1 MKKIFKKFG
10 KFFLGL
16 LIFLIVLAGG
26 LFAVYHFRNT
36 ILTNLIEKNGSK
48 VYGAKLDVDSL
59 KFEPFEGT
67 LSWNRFQMTDR
78 DNTMKNLFEF
88 GRTEINLEIKPL
100 LAKKVIMNKVQLV
113 NFKMNSDR
121 AEDGYIEPEPKKDK
135 KPKKDSKIAKMVTEQ
150 IKKKIMEEKEKIP
163 VFDPASLKA
172 EIDVDSV
179 FALLE
184 LQTPGKIDSL
194 QKIADERYA
203 YWDDK
208 LKNNTYEKDYKE
220 IEKLVNSINLKNTDD
235 IEEMLKSLNNAKKVY
250 DKSQKLFKEAKELKK
265 NFSKDM
271 KLLNGL
277 RKDVPKWVKSDYN
290 KALNIANLPSSNVE
304 DIAKMLFGDK
314 LSNGL
319 MMAIGY
325 IQMSREIKQE
335 KPETAD
341 AEPKEEK
348 YPELPN
354 FWLKELTLS
363 GEAGDGLKIKG
374 QVFNISSDQD
384 RINTP
389 ITAKLNGS
397 RAGLFKAGIDATLD
411 HRNNQFH
418 ENVKITATEIPLA
431 GTKLSNFALLPERL
445 DSGEANFSA
454 EIDLMN
460 SDFVSTVGF
469 KGDKLRFSDIY
480 SKKLNKHLLRIA
492 KRITSAINVITFDA
506 KISQK
511 NSDYSFDLN
520 SNLDNLIAREMKKAL
535 SAEVERAKQEL
546 RKRVD
551 KEIAK
556 YRKQLDDQINKQ
568 KQKLDA
574 EMKKLQDK
582 IDKQLAKVKAK
593 QNEVQ
598 GKIDKEKKK
607 KEDELKKK
615 AGKEAEKLLDNL
627 FK

>member
-1 MKKIFKKFG
+1 MKKFFKKFG

-16 LIFLIVLAGG
+16 LIFLIIFAGG
-26 LFAVYHFRNT
+26 LFGVYHFRNN
-36 ILTNLIEKNGSK
+36 ILTNFIEGKGSK
-48 VYGAKLDVDSL
+48 IYGAQLNVDSL

-67 LSWNRFQMTDR
+67 LSWNRFQMTDK
-78 DNTMKNLFEF
+78 DNTKKNLFEF

-113 NFKMNSDR
+113 NFKMNTDR
-121 AEDGYIEPEPKKDK
+121 AEDGYVEPDPKKK
-135 KPKKDSKIAKMVTEQ
+135 KKGQSKVAKMVTEK
-150 IKKKIMEEKEKIP
+150 IKAKIMEEKDKIP

-172 EIDVDSV
+172 NIDVDSV

-184 LQTPGKIDSL
+184 LQTPAKIDSL
-194 QKIADERYA
+194 KKIADERYA

-208 LKNNTYEKDYKE
+208 FKNNTYEKDYKE
-220 IEKLVNSINLKNTDD
+220 IEKKISAIDVNNLKKLD
-235 IEEMLKSLNNAKKVY
+235 ELLKALDNAKSAY
-250 DKSQKLFKEAKELKK
+250 DKSQKLIKEAKEVKK

-277 RKDVPKWVKSDYN
+277 RKDVPKWVKEDYN

-314 LSNGL
+314 LSDGL

-335 KPETAD
+335 KPEAVE
-341 AEPKEEK
+341 AEPKAEK

-354 FWLKELTLS
+354 FWLKEITLS

-389 ITAKLNGS
+389 ITARLNGS
-397 RAGLFKAGIDATLD
+397 RAGLFKASIDATLD
-411 HRNNQFH
+411 HRNEQYH
-418 ENVKITATEIPLA
+418 ENVRITASEIPLN
-431 GTKLSNFALLPERL
+431 GTKLSNFALLPEKL
-445 DSGEANFSA
+445 ESGEATFSS
-454 EIDLMN
+454 EIDIVN
-460 SDFVSTVGF
+460 SDFSSTIGF
-469 KGDKLRFSDIY
+469 KGDKLRFSNIY

-492 KRITSAINVITFDA
+492 QRITAAINVITFDA

-511 NSDYSFDLN
+511 DSDYSFDLN

-535 SAEVERAKQEL
+535 SAEVDRAKQEL
-546 RKRVD
+546 RKKVD
-551 KEIAK
+551 KEVAK
-556 YRKQLDDQINKQ
+556 YKKQLDDQINKQ
-568 KQKLDA
+568 KAKLDS
-574 EMKKLQDK
+574 EMKKLQSK
-582 IDKQLAKVKAK
+582 IDKQMAKVKAK

-598 GKIDKEKKK
+598 GKIDKEK
-607 KEDELKKK
+607 DK
-615 AGKEAEKLLDNL
+615 AGKKVEKEAEKLLKDL